1 MNAGDLALPGLLYL
15 AVINAAAYAAF
26 ALDKERARNND
37 WRISEATL
45 LATALAGGSLGAK
58 LAQRRLRHK
67 TRKEPFRSV
76 LNLICLAQAATLAL
90 LLFPSPR
97 AMAVAVFDMIAA
109 SFPAPAEAEK
119 PLPRRFGPGS

>member
-1 MNAGDLALPGLLYL
+1 MTAGDLTLLVLLYL
-15 AVINAAAYAAF
+15 AVINAVAYAAF

-45 LATALAGGSLGAK
+45 LATALAGGSLGTK
-58 LAQRRLRHK
+58 LAQQRLRHK

-76 LNLICLAQAATLAL
+76 LNVICLMQAAALAS
-90 LLFPSPR
+90 LFFPGPR
-97 AMAVAVFDMIAA
+97 AAAVTVFKAIAA
-109 SFPAPAEAEK
+109 SVPAAAEPEK